1 MSRKLNWSQSEICS
15 TVGFGHFILQLHVT
29 VTCCRY
35 LLQLVFVF
43 QLRVTVVCYR
53 YMLQTRVT
61 ITRNHYI
68 YVHVISKC
76 NSYLFQSH
84 VTDTHNNYTLQISVT
99 VTHCIAVSS
108 YSFVAITFYCCML
121 QYYLIQLY
129 ITVYLL
135 WVQVASS

>member
-1 MSRKLNWSQSEICS
+1 MTCRRHVSAMSRKLNWSQSEICS

-43 QLRVTVVCYR
+43 QLRVTVACYR

-61 ITRNHYI
+61 ITRNHYT
-68 YVHVISKC
+68 YVISKC

-84 VTDTHNNYTLQISVT
+84 VTDTHNNYTLQISVK

-108 YSFVAITFYCCML
+108 YIFVLQLLFTFACYNIT
-121 QYYLIQLY
+121 
-129 ITVYLL
+129 
-135 WVQVASS
+135 